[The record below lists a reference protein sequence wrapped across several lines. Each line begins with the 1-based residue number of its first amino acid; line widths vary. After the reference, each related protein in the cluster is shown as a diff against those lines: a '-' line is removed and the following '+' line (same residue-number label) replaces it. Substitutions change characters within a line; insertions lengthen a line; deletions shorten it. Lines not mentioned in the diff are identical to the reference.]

1 MSDRSSAWTRFQARK
16 PTSRRRRLEELQQA
30 ETLFRAIF
38 ESAAIGIVLA
48 DAEGRPHECNP
59 AFERMFGYTED
70 ELRTM
75 RVSDFMHPDDAE
87 ETERALQAL
96 IEGKLNRVH
105 TEKRCIRKDGGLV
118 WVHVIAST
126 VVDPNGEPAF
136 TIAMIEDISARKST
150 EADAEL
156 TRDYLADLSERPRME
171 EELAQERHLMNTFLE
186 ATSQVYFKDR
196 ASRFTRISKLQ
207 ASKLGLNS
215 PDEGI
220 GKTDFDFFSEEHA
233 RQAYED
239 EQRII
244 RTGEPLVDIEERE
257 TWEDGR
263 EDWVSTTKM
272 PLHDESGAIIGTYGI
287 SHDITERKR
296 AEEERRLLEAE
307 LLQSQKM
314 EAVGRLA
321 GGVAHNFN
329 NLLTAIIGYSEL
341 LLARLPA
348 DSELRPDVEEIR
360 QASERAAEVARQLL
374 LFSRRERGQ
383 RERLD
388 LNDAIR
394 EMGTLLRQLIRS
406 DIEIA
411 TVLAD
416 DLDRIESDRSQIEQ
430 VLVNLVVNAS
440 DAMPDGGKLAIETA
454 NLHLAEP
461 RFVRDVSLLAG
472 NYVTLTVRDSGHG
485 MDEETRARVF
495 EPFFTTKGPDRGT
508 GLGLS
513 TVYGIVEENE
523 GYIFVESELDQGS
536 TFTIFLPAG
545 ES

>member
-156 TRDYLADLSERPRME
+156 TRDYLADLSERRRVE
-171 EELAQERHLMNTFLE
+171 EALAEERHLMNTFLE
-186 ATSQVYFKDR
+186 TTSQVYFKDR

-207 ASKLGLNS
+207 ASKLSLNS

-307 LLQSQKM
+307 LLRSQKM

-341 LLARLPA
+341 LLAGLPA

-360 QASERAAEVARQLL
+360 RASERAAEVARQLL

-394 EMGTLLRQLIRS
+394 EMWTLLRQLIRS

>member
-16 PTSRRRRLEELQQA
+16 LTSRRRRLEELQQA
-30 ETLFRAIF
+30 ETPFRAIF

-59 AFERMFGYTED
+59 AFERMLGYTED

-207 ASKLGLNS
+207 ASKLRLNS

-272 PLHDESGAIIGTYGI
+272 PLHDERGAIIGTYGI

-296 AEEERRLLEAE
+296 AEEDRRLLEAE

-314 EAVGRLA
+314 EAVGRLT

-360 QASERAAEVARQLL
+360 LAS
-374 LFSRRERGQ
+374 
-383 RERLD
+383 
-388 LNDAIR
+388 
-394 EMGTLLRQLIRS
+394 
-406 DIEIA
+406 
-411 TVLAD
+411 
-416 DLDRIESDRSQIEQ
+416 
-430 VLVNLVVNAS
+430 
-440 DAMPDGGKLAIETA
+440 
-454 NLHLAEP
+454 
-461 RFVRDVSLLAG
+461 
-472 NYVTLTVRDSGHG
+472 
-485 MDEETRARVF
+485 
-495 EPFFTTKGPDRGT
+495 
-508 GLGLS
+508 
-513 TVYGIVEENE
+513 
-523 GYIFVESELDQGS
+523 
-536 TFTIFLPAG
+536 
-545 ES
+545 

>member
-75 RVSDFMHPDDAE
+75 RLSDFMHPDDAE

-156 TRDYLADLSERPRME
+156 TRDYLADLSERRRVE
-171 EELAQERHLMNTFLE
+171 EALAEERHLMNTFLE
-186 ATSQVYFKDR
+186 TTSQVYFKDR

-341 LLARLPA
+341 LLAGLPA

-360 QASERAAEVARQLL
+360 RASERAAEVARQLL

-394 EMGTLLRQLIRS
+394 EMWTLLRQLIRS

>member
-59 AFERMFGYTED
+59 AFERMLGYTED

-196 ASRFTRISKLQ
+196 ASRFTRISELQ

-215 PDEGI
+215 TDEGI

-257 TWEDGR
+257 TWEYGR

-272 PLHDESGAIIGTYGI
+272 PLHDESGAIIGTYGV

-296 AEEERRLLEAE
+296 AEEDRRLLEAE

-394 EMGTLLRQLIRS
+394 EMWTLLRQLIRS

-523 GYIFVESELDQGS
+523 GYIFVESEPDQGS

-545 ES
+545 DS